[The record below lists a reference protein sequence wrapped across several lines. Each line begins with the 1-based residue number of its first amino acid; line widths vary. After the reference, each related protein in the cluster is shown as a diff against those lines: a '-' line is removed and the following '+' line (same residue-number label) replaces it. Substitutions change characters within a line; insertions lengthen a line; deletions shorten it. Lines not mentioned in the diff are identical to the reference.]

1 MHFSNIHSEE
11 IIVGKNVVIEPSAI
25 IRGVDGKAKK
35 IVIGDNIYIGS
46 DVQII
51 CNELTILDYS
61 KVHHHTNFHG
71 RMPLQIGYNCWIGQ
85 YSIIDST
92 GGTTIGNNCCVSA
105 HNQLWSHMSFGDTL
119 EGCRFKREAPLTIGN
134 DVWFGGHCIVSPIIA
149 EDKSMA
155 LAGSVITKNMKYN
168 EIYAGTPAESVSF
181 KMGNQF
187 NPVSADEKIIRMTA
201 YLNEWGGDKNKIKIT
216 TSHSYSNLDDDV
228 SYFNVSDRTYT
239 KKRTPAEISL
249 MKFLLPYRAKFIP
262 QVNI

>member
-181 KMGNQF
+181 KMGAKNNESVKGIVIMGGIFGMEEELQ
-187 NPVSADEKIIRMTA
+187 AL
-201 YLNEWGGDKNKIKIT
+201 LNNYVERIVMYTDGTNLRYGLTGEESDRF
-216 TSHSYSNLDDDV
+216 NLDLYCV
-228 SYFNVSDRTYT
+228 YKT
-239 KKRTPAEISL
+239 KL
-249 MKFLLPYRAKFIP
+249 
-262 QVNI
+262 Q